1 MKGNRTQQIKAAFLR
16 LREADPADREHLLVS
31 EHGADPELQRA
42 VQALLT
48 KAASVPDGFLEPLPE
63 VVEAAERART
73 RSGQRTDREQPASDG
88 SFADADEAG
97 RPGQRI
103 GPYELLRPLGEG
115 GFGVVWEAEQKE
127 PIHRLVALKLIK
139 RGMDSKQVLA
149 RFAAEQQ
156 ALALMDHP
164 SIAKVLEAGCTAE
177 GRPYFAM
184 ELVIGTPIV
193 PYCQQRNLTTGARL
207 RIFELVCRAIHH
219 AHQRGIVHRDI
230 KPSNVLV
237 IECDGDA
244 VPKVIDF
251 GIAKAVATADG
262 SSSQVTHQRQL
273 VGTPAYMAPEQTEST
288 GAEVDAR
295 SDVYSLGVVLYE
307 LLTEVTP
314 FHEDVTTSVGFETL
328 ARRIRDEHPSRPS
341 RVATARAAL
350 PSDLDWI
357 ALKCLEK
364 EKSRRYASAQELADD
379 VRRHLDDLPVVAGP
393 PDLAYRLRKFC
404 RRHRVAVGATVALV
418 AAFCVVATVGFFW
431 TGWKNRQLDA
441 SNAELRQKNEAY
453 LREKSIAQRAL
464 QDVERLSD
472 AHVLANLVRR
482 AERELWPAVIEKA
495 DLMEQWLLEAQQVV
509 DRADLHRAELVAV
522 RARALPPGQVGF
534 ESEQVL
540 PATVRFS
547 PRPRHDPTVPAS
559 DSDVGLSTEPD
570 IAGPDG
576 PEARTWSFASTKD
589 AWLHGLLSD
598 YVRRL
603 DAFAAPASGTM
614 ASVRERL
621 AFARMASARL
631 VGDDAEAW
639 RQVIDDIVQG
649 DRYPELLANGFRPQ
663 FGLVPLGRDP
673 ASGLQEFLDLAT
685 HGGPIPARGADGSL
699 PLAAES
705 GVVLVLIPGGAFRM
719 GAQREDESA
728 PNFDGLGRSDEGP
741 VHEVT
746 VASFFLAKHEL
757 TQAQWMRLDGG
768 SNPSYFY
775 YGLVVNEI
783 RVTKR
788 HPVEQVEW
796 SEGRRVLHQAGLQY
810 PTEDQWE
817 YATRAGTDTMWS
829 FGNEGPQLHRFANF
843 ADRSSKDVLVQVTNL
858 DDGHMFTAPVGSFA
872 ANPFGLHDV
881 HGNVS
886 EWCSDLFRP
895 SYRESAPI
903 PQPLTADGTRDPRRR
918 AVRGGAWAS
927 APNRL
932 RSAFR
937 EFARG
942 NAISSGIGVRPA
954 REIQHR

>member
-16 LREADPADREHLLVS
+16 LRETDPADRARLLVT
-31 EHGADPELQRA
+31 EHGADPELHRA
-42 VQALLT
+42 VHALLT
-48 KAASVPDGFLEPLPE
+48 KAEHVPDGFLEPLPE

-73 RSGQRTDREQPASDG
+73 RSGQQVDGQQPAADG

-103 GPYELLRPLGEG
+103 GPYELVRPLGEG

-139 RGMDSKQVLA
+139 RGMDSKQVIA

-156 ALALMDHP
+156 ALAVMDHP
-164 SIAKVLEAGCTAE
+164 SIAKVLDAGSTAD

-193 PYCQQRNLTTGARL
+193 LYCQQRNLATEARL
-207 RIFELVCRAIHH
+207 RIFEVVCRAIHH

-237 IECDGDA
+237 MECDGDA
-244 VPKVIDF
+244 IPKVIDF
-251 GIAKAVATADG
+251 GIAKAVGAANG
-262 SSSQVTHQRQL
+262 SSSQLTHQRQL

-328 ARRIRDEHPSRPS
+328 ARRIRDEQPSRPS
-341 RVATARAAL
+341 RRAGAL

-364 EKSRRYASAQELADD
+364 EKSRRYGSAQELADD

-393 PDLAYRLRKFC
+393 PDLVYRLRKFC
-404 RRHRVAVGATVALV
+404 RRHRVVVGSAMALAAVL
-418 AAFCVVATVGFFW
+418 FVVATVGLFW

-482 AERELWPAVIEKA
+482 AERDLWPAVIEKA
-495 DLMEQWLLEAQQVV
+495 DLMEQWLTEAQQVV
-509 DRADLHRAELVAV
+509 DRTDLHRAELMAV

-540 PATVRFS
+540 PGAVRFS
-547 PRPRHDPTVPAS
+547 LRPRHDPTVPAS
-559 DSDVGLSTEPD
+559 DSSIGLSTEPAM
-570 IAGPDG
+570 AGPDG

-598 YVRRL
+598 FVQRL

-621 AFARMASARL
+621 AFARMAAARI

-639 RQVIDDIVQG
+639 RQAIDDIVQG
-649 DRYPELLANGFRPQ
+649 DRYPELRATGFRPQ

-673 ASGLQEFLDLAT
+673 GSGLQEFLDLAT
-685 HGGPIPARGADGSL
+685 HDGPIPARDADGSL

-705 GVVLVLIPGGAFRM
+705 GVVLVLIPGGSFRM

-728 PNFDGLGRSDEGP
+728 PNFDILARADEGP

-746 VASFFLAKHEL
+746 VAPFFLAKHEL

-775 YGLVVNEI
+775 FGLVVNEI

-810 PTEDQWE
+810 PTEEQWE
-817 YATRAGTDTMWS
+817 YATRAGTDTLWS
-829 FGNEGPQLHRFANF
+829 YGNEGPQLHRFANF
-843 ADRSSKDVLVQVTNL
+843 ADRSSKDVLVQVTNF

-881 HGNVS
+881 HGNVC

-895 SYRESAPI
+895 SYRESGPI
-903 PQPLTADGTRDPRRR
+903 PQPLTADGPRDPRQR

-927 APNRL
+927 SPNRL

-937 EFARG
+937 EFVRG
-942 NAISSGIGVRPA
+942 NAISAGIGVRPA
-954 REIQHR
+954 REIQRR